1 MKIVKKMLLMCLV
14 TIYSISC
21 NTTKLYYHGRVLD
34 IHLMPVKDV
43 SVSEQ
48 GTTNQTLT
56 DTNGYFKMPR
66 EKKVYNS
73 LHFFKKFYHPQTYP
87 VIWHQHG
94 ETTEW
99 NFVKRDTTVVIL
111 YPIIH

>member
-1 MKIVKKMLLMCLV
+1 
-14 TIYSISC
+14 
-21 NTTKLYYHGRVLD
+21 
-34 IHLMPVKDV
+34 
-43 SVSEQ
+43 
-48 GTTNQTLT
+48 
-56 DTNGYFKMPR
+56 MPR

-73 LHFFKKFYHPQTYP
+73 LHFFKKFYHSQTYS

-111 YPIIH
+111 YPIIR